1 MKEINSFQ
9 EFKDMLVA
17 IGNLST
23 FNQNVSSFINLVSGL
38 SGGCG
43 CNKRQR
49 VDAARNLYLRM
60 PALLTE
66 GEKTEIK
73 GRLGVENVKLSDG
86 GGVFSIF

>member
-9 EFKDMLVA
+9 EFHAMLA
-17 IGNLST
+17 SIGNLST

-43 CNKRQR
+43 CNRKQR
-49 VDAARNLYLRM
+49 ADAARNLYIRM
-60 PALLTE
+60 PTLLTQE
-66 GEKTEIK
+66 EKTEIK
-73 GRLGVENVKLSDG
+73 AKLGVENVKLSDG